1 MVAKVS
7 HSLSNG
13 PSRIYVVGPWFVNV
27 NHLSRRTEIT
37 SGDIWFP
44 ITRHEA
50 ANWLRHGQSVTPDLR
65 KAA

>member
-1 MVAKVS
+1 MVAKTS
-7 HSLSNG
+7 HSLSHG
-13 PSRIYVVGPWFVNV
+13 PSRMYVVGPWFVVV
-27 NHLSRRTEIT
+27 NHRSRQAEIT

-50 ANWLRHGQSVTPDLR
+50 ANWLRHGQPVTPDLR